1 MYFYLQ
7 NNVTMDLINKLPE
20 KDRDELLKLLPPAD
34 IDFVKRNH
42 DDEDDTSSSIIVA
55 KSLDEH
61 EQLSNQPETYKP
73 IISQRLISPSFT
85 QAIEDFQ
92 VNLQHGRYDNNP
104 KPATGRGRKRK
115 EVVVEEQH
123 DDFKVNMRSQLEEE
137 HKLNML
143 IRMSILKLIGVSG

>member
-1 MYFYLQ
+1 
-7 NNVTMDLINKLPE
+7 MDLIDKLPE
-20 KDRDELLKLLPPAD
+20 KDRDELMKLLPPAD
-34 IDFVKRNH
+34 IDFVKRN
-42 DDEDDTSSSIIVA
+42 DDGGDTCSIIVA

-61 EQLSNQPETYKP
+61 EQLSKQPETYKP

-115 EVVVEEQH
+115 EEVEEEH
-123 DDFKVNMRSQLEEE
+123 DDFKVN
-137 HKLNML
+137 
-143 IRMSILKLIGVSG
+143 IREVNWEGKHRLTC